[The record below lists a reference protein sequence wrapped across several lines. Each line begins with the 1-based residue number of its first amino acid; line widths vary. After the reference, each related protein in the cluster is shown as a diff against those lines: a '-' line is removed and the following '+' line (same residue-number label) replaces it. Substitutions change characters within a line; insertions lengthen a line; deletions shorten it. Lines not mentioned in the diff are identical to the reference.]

1 MFLRQFTRLIELF
14 KQDEQ
19 SWTLC
24 SRHRCSNTVEAG
36 GQFLFVGATGGTFSH
51 LTSTSVF
58 QDANPCS
65 TFLLITIINELF
77 SYFSPLNEH
86 VERHL
91 CVLWS
96 FCLLTFVPPTTGS
109 ITHHHSPR
117 TLMDTL
123 TGRLVSAF
131 VYDRFQENVPFVQC
145 KCISLWLSHKSEVNS
160 VWFFP
165 QRQEQD
171 QSCYLS

>member
-1 MFLRQFTRLIELF
+1 M
-14 KQDEQ
+14 
-19 SWTLC
+19 
-24 SRHRCSNTVEAG
+24 N
-36 GQFLFVGATGGTFSH
+36 
-51 LTSTSVF
+51 
-58 QDANPCS
+58 
-65 TFLLITIINELF
+65 

-96 FCLLTFVPPTTGS
+96 FFLLTFVPPTTGS
-109 ITHHHSPR
+109 ITHHRSPR

-145 KCISLWLSHKSEVNS
+145 KCISLWMVRNYLLSHKSEVNS
-160 VWFFP
+160 VWFSH
-165 QRQEQD
+165 RD
-171 QSCYLS
+171 KNRTNHVIWANTQSNSLSELHRKSKMLWVFTEVHTGINGLPVGSTPNTHVCGNELLACRYSAGTKFITSHR